1 VGSKEMPITPAF
13 IRYTYCTQSNP
24 QMIITTSINAEL
36 QGKSEMSILKY
47 LNKKHPDRKII
58 DIKEIIWKEV

>member
-1 VGSKEMPITPAF
+1 MPITPAF
-13 IRYTYCTQSNP
+13 IRYTYCTLLNP
-24 QMIITTSINAEL
+24 LMKITTSINAGL